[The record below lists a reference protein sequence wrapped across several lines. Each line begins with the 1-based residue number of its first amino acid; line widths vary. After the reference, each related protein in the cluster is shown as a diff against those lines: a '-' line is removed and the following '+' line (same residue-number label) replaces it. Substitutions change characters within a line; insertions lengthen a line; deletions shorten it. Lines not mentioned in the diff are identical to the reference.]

1 MQAYGKNFGLELIRL
16 AARAVFKVRAG
27 HGDASEEFPD
37 GQKTNFNDLEHSLE
51 DHRPIANITNNS
63 EGKKLLINYAVML
76 VIKYLGERPSKELKQ
91 LCRSILLKEQTGI
104 TDGLPGGIFKRL
116 GNIVGMG
123 FFIGAT
129 IINHS
134 CWPNAVAIFKGKARV
149 IRATDNITSFNE
161 VRISHV
167 DVDLPISERKEELWK
182 DWKIDCNCNECNL
195 VNPGAEER

>member
-37 GQKTNFNDLEHSLE
+37 GQKMNFNDLEHSLE

-167 DVDLPISERKEELWK
+167 DVDLPISEQKEELLK
-182 DWKIDCNCNECNL
+182 D
-195 VNPGAEER
+195 